1 MSIKNE
7 SAVSKIYS
15 GFMKQNP
22 KQCVNLLPVKNNDS
36 VKMSSPMKEIKNI
49 KYTDKTN
56 MKETYFQLKK

>member
-1 MSIKNE
+1 
-7 SAVSKIYS
+7 
-15 GFMKQNP
+15 MKQNP